1 MNQAF
6 NVFYRKHLPDPQI
19 LILFFHL
26 GDLFMSMINFSYF
39 LYDIRNG

>member
-26 GDLFMSMINFSYF
+26 GDLFMSMI
-39 LYDIRNG
+39 